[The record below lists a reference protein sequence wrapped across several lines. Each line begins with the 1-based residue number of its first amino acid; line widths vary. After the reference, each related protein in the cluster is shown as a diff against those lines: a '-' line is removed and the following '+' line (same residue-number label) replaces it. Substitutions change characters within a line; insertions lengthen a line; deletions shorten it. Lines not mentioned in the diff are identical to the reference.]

1 MVMMMTMLLWVLA
14 ELTGRLV
21 KWLLRWLGQIKVCL
35 STVPFDD
42 VDVDDD
48 DDDDDD
54 NDFIDLQNI
63 SLLLCYLST

>member
-1 MVMMMTMLLWVLA
+1 MMVMMMTMLLWVLA

-48 DDDDDD
+48 D